1 MRPAAPAPPTTRAA
15 GHTKH
20 PPEGQV
26 GPRGHNA
33 TTCGTPSGNTTGR
46 GNHVTTPVI
55 DEQLAETAIR
65 LRLARRALT
74 VRDDAG
80 HREAIRL
87 LRARL
92 DDLLDQRNGS

>member
-1 MRPAAPAPPTTRAA
+1 M
-15 GHTKH
+15 
-20 PPEGQV
+20 
-26 GPRGHNA
+26 
-33 TTCGTPSGNTTGR
+33 
-46 GNHVTTPVI
+46 TTPVI